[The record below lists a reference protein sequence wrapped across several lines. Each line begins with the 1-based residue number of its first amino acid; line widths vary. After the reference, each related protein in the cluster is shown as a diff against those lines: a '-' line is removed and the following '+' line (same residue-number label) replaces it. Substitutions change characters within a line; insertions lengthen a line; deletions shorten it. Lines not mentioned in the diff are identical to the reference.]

1 MGDWMV
7 LIVPVIAGHL
17 NNKILG
23 YELWQILR
31 EFIFTHFHGWFCRW
45 FTAVAGP
52 LKLRSWL
59 QQVQLHIESRPKLG
73 KSASI
78 DMIPYRNEQLLV
90 MQNRELE
97 KEFPLKDRCQVGF
110 FGEHIA
116 CSKRSFLHTP
126 NLELDNQVM
135 SRFLDTLPAEK
146 EALCRLCHLS
156 WHKCTMLM
164 NMCPG
169 HLSQKPQVTRFAMS
183 FHCPG
188 RHREESFCQC
198 YPIVSSFMLLRLC
211 LELWFSFVPTSQT

>member
-7 LIVPVIAGHL
+7 LMVPVIFRPWK
-17 NNKILG
+17 NNNILG

-97 KEFPLKDRCQVGF
+97 KEFPLKDGFWVGAKLVF
-110 FGEHIA
+110 WGAHCLFKA
-116 CSKRSFLHTP
+116 QF
-126 NLELDNQVM
+126 
-135 SRFLDTLPAEK
+135 PAYTK
-146 EALCRLCHLS
+146 LGARQPGDVALS
-156 WHKCTMLM
+156 WHT
-164 NMCPG
+164 
-169 HLSQKPQVTRFAMS
+169 TRRKGS
-183 FHCPG
+183 IV
-188 RHREESFCQC
+188 SV
-198 YPIVSSFMLLRLC
+198 VSSFLAQGHNAHEHVPRTSITETTGDKIRN
-211 LELWFSFVPTSQT
+211 ELSLSWKT